1 MVQIEAKTY
10 VSEEILKNEYDYT
23 YGEKK
28 DQKVD
33 FTFINTENTSQ
44 ANPSDP
50 AQKARQVILN
60 SLLYDSFSRMAR
72 YYSRSGRLLSGK
84 KRWYNNLIA

>member
-10 VSEEILKNEYDYT
+10 VSEEIMKNEYDYT

-33 FTFINTENTSQ
+33 FTFINTRTVKENTKQSVFNYRH
-44 ANPSDP
+44 ALDL
-50 AQKARQVILN
+50 ARARLN
-60 SLLYDSFSRMAR
+60 DGR
-72 YYSRSGRLLSGK
+72 YKNYEYAIG
-84 KRWYNNLIA
+84 

>member
-33 FTFINTENTSQ
+33 FTFINTRTGKENTKQ
-44 ANPSDP
+44 AVFNYRHALDL
-50 AQKARQVILN
+50 AR
-60 SLLYDSFSRMAR
+60 AR
-72 YYSRSGRLLSGK
+72 RNEGRYKNYEYAIG
-84 KRWYNNLIA
+84 